1 MNYGA
6 PWWLPGGNLQ
16 TIWAA
21 LRARRFDGL
30 APVFQRERWATPD
43 GDFVDV
49 DWTDQA
55 PTLPT
60 ACGSLPPGGAL
71 RLRSGEAGSA
81 APAGE
86 GIDPALPAARG
97 SLLNVAP
104 PRSLT
109 SCSFLPPEG
118 VAAPAARQSRFCG
131 PGLNGPD
138 ARASVRPEKASEQPL
153 LVLFHGLEGSS
164 GSHYAQAFADVAGS
178 RGWAF
183 AVPHF
188 RGCSGEMNLAPRAYH
203 SGDFAEIDWML
214 KRFASRHHGPVL
226 AVGVSLGGNALM
238 RWAGEM
244 GRDAGQVVAA
254 VASVSAPLDLAAS
267 GRAIGRGFNRQVY
280 TRMFLKTMLP
290 KALQK
295 LAQHPGLFDRQV
307 LLAARDLYAFDHVF
321 TGPLHGFKGVDDYW
335 ARASA
340 KPHLRRIAVPA
351 LALNALNDPFV
362 PAGSLPRRADV
373 SPDVTLWQ
381 PAQGGHVGFPSSG
394 FPAHV
399 RAMPEA
405 VADFLAVQLQA
416 APCP

>member
-1 MNYGA
+1 MYYSA

-21 LRARRFDGL
+21 LRARRFDAL
-30 APVFQRERWATPD
+30 APVFQRERWTTPD

-49 DWTDQA
+49 DWSVKA

-60 ACGSLPPGGAL
+60 ACGSLLDVVPPL
-71 RLRSGEAGSA
+71 
-81 APAGE
+81 
-86 GIDPALPAARG
+86 
-97 SLLNVAP
+97 
-104 PRSLT
+104 SLT

-118 VAAPAARQSRFCG
+118 ATPPAVWQSQSRGRKLTGAGAG
-131 PGLNGPD
+131 PFSSP
-138 ARASVRPEKASEQPL
+138 PPL

-164 GSHYAQAFADVAGS
+164 GSHYAQAFADVAGR

-214 KRFASRHHGPVL
+214 RRFASRHHGPVL

-254 VASVSAPLDLAAS
+254 IASVSAPLDLAAS
-267 GRAIGRGFNRQVY
+267 GQAIGRGFNRQVY

-290 KALQK
+290 KALHK
-295 LAQHPGLFDRQV
+295 LAQHPGLFDRAA

-340 KPHLRRIAVPA
+340 KPHLRRIAIPA

-362 PAGSLPRRADV
+362 PACSLPRRADV

-381 PAQGGHVGFPSSG
+381 PAQGGHVGFPSAG

-405 VADFLAVQLQA
+405 VADFLTLQLQA
-416 APCP
+416 VACP